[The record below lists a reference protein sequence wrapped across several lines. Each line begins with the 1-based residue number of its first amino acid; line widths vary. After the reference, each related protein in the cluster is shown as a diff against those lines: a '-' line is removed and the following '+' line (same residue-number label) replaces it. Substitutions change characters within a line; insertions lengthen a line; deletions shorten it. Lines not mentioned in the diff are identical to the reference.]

1 MGARALSLDL
11 VGSLMEAF
19 HLLDG
24 LKTIR
29 EPEIK
34 GVYLILN
41 RIKDD
46 LLVSHGFS
54 NTVVIIFLFILNP
67 GDSARPFGMAGRRYV
82 TGYRSFAPLVVL
94 GLGHAARGCVPP
106 QRYRKGF
113 TLEWAHFLS
122 IFRSEV
128 GIHLYE

>member
-29 EPEIK
+29 EPEIQ

-82 TGYRSFAPLVVL
+82 TGYRSFAPLAVW
-94 GLGHAARGCVPP
+94 GSDTQPAAASLHSAIAKGQKIFVIGKPPTNYGCS
-106 QRYRKGF
+106 Q
-113 TLEWAHFLS
+113 
-122 IFRSEV
+122 
-128 GIHLYE
+128 